1 VNAVP
6 TIVPPPARPVTTA
19 ALRAALTPLG
29 LLALGC
35 REATEPEPPAG
46 ASLVVTAFYDA
57 GGTSG
62 VSGTWGTWCNWRTLD
77 STMRILSLTAQATP
91 RVSADSARPALAFVS
106 FAFRGRLFDEVPDDH
121 TQRIGVGTA
130 DSVYASAGT
139 VSVPYHADSETTRLR
154 RGPVPG
160 PVRPFVRKGR
170 P

>member
-1 VNAVP
+1 MP

-19 ALRAALTPLG
+19 ALGAALPLLG

-35 REATEPEPPAG
+35 REATEPETPAG
-46 ASLVVTAFYDA
+46 ASLVATVSYDA
-57 GGTSG
+57 GGTSD

-77 STMRILSLTAQATP
+77 STMHILSLTAQATP
-91 RVSADSARPALAFVS
+91 RVSGDSARPALAFVS

-121 TQRIGVGTA
+121 TQRIGAGTT
-130 DSVYASAGT
+130 DSVYANAGT
-139 VSVPYHADSETTRLR
+139 VSIPYHADSGTTRLR

-160 PVRPFVRKGR
+160 PVRPSVRKGR